1 MRRLTLLLFTLLL
14 PMNAHAQS
22 CGTEDLIADLTV
34 TERAQLDALIAPHA
48 YPAGNL
54 WRAEKPGSTVTV
66 VGTIHIPDPRLA
78 PIVEAVRPALNA
90 ADLLIL
96 EASSD
101 DQAGIQSLA
110 TTQPDMFFITEG
122 PTLIDLLGE
131 DDWARISDRLAA
143 LGIPAFFAAKFQ
155 PWYLS
160 LTLAIPPC
168 AMTALQSGEHGLDR
182 QLETIAIANGTPVGT
197 LDDVEKLLRLFADEP
212 MDKQLDGLR
221 ITLETQASG
230 DDTTSTL
237 IESYFDG
244 RVRESWEFGRIL
256 IADTDIENG
265 PELFDEVNQT
275 LLLDRNQDW
284 EPKIVDMTDGKDVV
298 LAVGAAHLSG
308 ETGVLRALERAG
320 YALTRL
326 D

>member
-1 MRRLTLLLFTLLL
+1 MRRLSLLLFTLLL
-14 PMNAHAQS
+14 PIKLHAQS
-22 CGTEDLIADLTV
+22 CGTVDLISNLNAA
-34 TERAQLDALIAPHA
+34 ERTQLDALIAPHP
-48 YPAGNL
+48 YPNGNL
-54 WRAEKPGSTVTV
+54 WQATKPGSTVTV

-78 PIVEAVRPALNA
+78 SIVEQVRPALND

-101 DQAGIQSLA
+101 DQAGVQALA

-131 DDWARISDRLAA
+131 EEWADISERLAA
-143 LGIPAFFAAKFQ
+143 LGIPAFLAAKFQ

-182 QLETIAIANGTPVGT
+182 QLEAIATANNTPVGT
-197 LDDVEKLLRLFADEP
+197 LDDVEALLRLFADEP
-212 MDKQLDGLR
+212 IEKQLDGLR
-221 ITLETQASG
+221 INLETQAGG
-230 DDTTSTL
+230 DAVTSTL

-244 RVRESWEFGRIL
+244 RVRESWEYGRIL
-256 IADTDIENG
+256 IEQTDIGNG
-265 PELFDEVNQT
+265 IELFEEVDKA
-275 LLLDRNQDW
+275 LLLDRNSDW
-284 EPKIVDMTDGKDVV
+284 EPKIVGMVAGKDAV

-320 YALTRL
+320 YTLSPL
-326 D
+326 

>member
-1 MRRLTLLLFTLLL
+1 MRQLTLLLFTLLL
-14 PMNAHAQS
+14 PIKLHAQS
-22 CGTEDLIADLTV
+22 CGTIDLIDDLNAA
-34 TERAQLDALIAPHA
+34 ERAQLDTLIAPHP
-48 YPAGNL
+48 YPNGNL
-54 WRAEKPGSTVTV
+54 WQATKSGSTVTV

-78 PIVEAVRPALNA
+78 AIVENVRPALDE

-101 DQAGIQSLA
+101 DQAGIQALA

-122 PTLIDLLGE
+122 PTLIDLLSKE
-131 DDWARISDRLAA
+131 EWARVSDRLAA
-143 LGIPAFFAAKFQ
+143 LGVPAFFAAKFQ

-182 QLETIAIANGTPVGT
+182 QLETIAIANDTPVGT
-197 LDDVEKLLRLFADEP
+197 LDDVEQLLRLFADEP
-212 MDKQLDGLR
+212 IEKQIDGLR
-221 ITLETQASG
+221 ITLETQASN
-230 DDTTSTL
+230 DATTSTL
-237 IESYFDG
+237 IESYFEG

-256 IADTDIENG
+256 IAETDIENG
-265 PELFDEVNQT
+265 PELFEEVNQS

-284 EPKIVDMTDGKDVV
+284 EPKIVDMVAGKDAVI
-298 LAVGAAHLSG
+298 AVGAAHLSG

-320 YALTRL
+320 YTLSPL
-326 D
+326 